1 MCARSGVIIRRR
13 QRDFSSKLASSVI
26 LCFIVISICESRL
39 EAQSPT
45 NFKIPTPL
53 WLPDST
59 GWLSTVSTTGSIDLA
74 NPFFKSLGTNGRSCA
89 SCHLPT
95 EAWTITPQEVQLRF
109 AATAGTDPIFRP
121 VDGAVCPSADTSTVQ
136 ARYSAYQLLL
146 SKGLIRISLPVP
158 TNSEFSIVGIQD
170 PYACTETTISQPA
183 MYRRPLP
190 STNLKFLSTVMWDG
204 RENVQGQAITQ
215 DLITQA
221 TDATMGHAQAT
232 VGPTADQ
239 LSQIVSFETA
249 LFTAQARDKA
259 AGDLSA
265 KGASGGPALLTTQ
278 PFYIGINDPLGF
290 NPTGTPPFNPVAFTV
305 YDAWNN
311 LTGADAQ
318 TAARQSVARGQALFN
333 TLPII
338 ITGVPGLNDLP
349 GLSTVTGTCT
359 TCHDAP
365 NAGDHSVSQPLNI
378 GVTDYPGPAG
388 LDIAGL
394 PVYTIHCNTAS
405 PPKVIQT
412 TDPGRA
418 MISGKC
424 ADIGKTKGPI
434 LRGLTARAPYFHNG
448 SGTTLSDVIKF
459 YNQRFNLALTT
470 QQQADFVAFLQTL

>member
-1 MCARSGVIIRRR
+1 MNKHQGSPTLPIFVL
-13 QRDFSSKLASSVI
+13 LAIAILISVM
-26 LCFIVISICESRL
+26 RL
-39 EAQSPT
+39 DAQSPS

-53 WLPDST
+53 LLPDST
-59 GWLSTVSTTGSIDLA
+59 GWLSTVSTTGSIDLS
-74 NPFFKSLGTNGRSCA
+74 NPFFKSLGTNGRSCV

-121 VDGAVCPSADTSTVQ
+121 VDGAVCPSADTSTLQ

-158 TNSEFSIVGIQD
+158 ANSEFSIINIQD
-170 PYACTETTISQPA
+170 PYTCAETTTSQPA

-190 STNLKFLSTVMWDG
+190 STNLAFLSTVMWDG
-204 RENVQGQAITQ
+204 RENVKGQLITQ
-215 DLITQA
+215 DLTTQA
-221 TDATMGHAQAT
+221 ADATTGHAQAT
-232 VGPTADQ
+232 VAPTPDQ
-239 LSQIVSFETA
+239 LSQILSFETA
-249 LFTAQARDKA
+249 LFTAQARDNA
-259 AGDLSA
+259 AGDLTA
-265 KGASGGPALLTTQ
+265 KGALGGPAFLTTQ

-290 NPTGTPPFNPVAFTV
+290 NPTGTPFNPVAFTV

-311 LTGADAQ
+311 LTGSDQ
-318 TAARQSVARGQALFN
+318 RTAARQSIARGQALFN
-333 TLPII
+333 TLPIV
-338 ITGVPGLNDLP
+338 ITGVSGLNDLP

-378 GVTDYPGPAG
+378 GVTDYPGHSG

-394 PVYTIHCNTAS
+394 PVYTIQCNTTS
-405 PPKVIQT
+405 PPKILQT

-448 SGTTLSDVIKF
+448 SGTTLNDVVNF
-459 YNQRFNLALTT
+459 YNQRFNLGLTA
-470 QQQADFVAFLQTL
+470 QQQADLIAFLETL